1 LLYVIIDKH
10 AILYHAKYQ
19 AHAKNYENNTPTDMY
34 KDTFIFGAFTNY
46 RYMYNVNSFA
56 NYVLTV

>member
-1 LLYVIIDKH
+1 
-10 AILYHAKYQ
+10 
-19 AHAKNYENNTPTDMY
+19 MF